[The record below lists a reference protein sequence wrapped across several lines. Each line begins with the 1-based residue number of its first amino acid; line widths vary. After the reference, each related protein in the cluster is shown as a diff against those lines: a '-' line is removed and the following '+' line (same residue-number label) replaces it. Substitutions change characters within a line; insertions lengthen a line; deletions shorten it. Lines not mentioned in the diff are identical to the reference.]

1 MDDGQ
6 PRHPETISPSVNV
19 MNHIAPLL
27 FQPLVLANGVAL
39 RNRIVMA
46 PMTTWSGNADGT
58 VTDDELTY
66 YRERVNGVGLVI
78 TGCTQVQ
85 ANGIGFTD
93 EYASFDDRFIPSLR
107 SLADAAKS
115 GGAPAVL
122 QIFHAGNKAVPDL
135 TPNRDVVSA
144 SEVGMPATAFGA
156 ATTPRELAHGEIL
169 DVIAAFGDATRHAI
183 EAGFDGIELHGAHGF
198 LIQNFFSPHFNHR
211 QDQWGGSLENR
222 MRFALAVVAEVRRVA
237 ALHAERPF
245 ILGYRISPEEPDA
258 DGLRLDDSLVLID
271 RLIAANVDYVHVSLG
286 NILSNKPIG
295 SSGAAT
301 IAQIIERHVA
311 GRVPL
316 FAAGGIM
323 TPAQATEALGLG
335 LSAVAVG
342 RALIINPAWVELAQ
356 SGDAD
361 SIANTL
367 DPAQVLELRIPA
379 KLWGIIQAV
388 TGWFTLTTRS
398 PTVAD

>member
-1 MDDGQ
+1 
-6 PRHPETISPSVNV
+6 
-19 MNHIAPLL
+19 MNHIAPPL
-27 FQPLVLANGVAL
+27 FQPFAFANGIAL

-58 VTDDELTY
+58 VTDDELIY

-78 TGCTQVQ
+78 TGCTHVQ

-107 SLADAAKS
+107 SLAEAAKS

-135 TPNRDVVSA
+135 TPNREVVSA
-144 SEVGMPATAFGA
+144 SDIGIPATVFAA
-156 ATTPRELAHGEIL
+156 ATAPRELAHGEIL
-169 DVIAAFGDATRHAI
+169 EVIAAFGAATRRAI

-198 LIQNFFSPHFNHR
+198 LIQNFFSPHFNRR

-222 MRFALAVVAEVRRVA
+222 MRFALAVVGEVRRVA
-237 ALHAERPF
+237 ELHATGPF
-245 ILGYRISPEEPDA
+245 ILGYRLSPEEPDA
-258 DGLRLDDSLVLID
+258 DGLRIDDSLVLID
-271 RLIAANVDYVHVSLG
+271 RLIAAKVDYVHVSLG
-286 NILSNKPIG
+286 NILENKPIG
-295 SSGAAT
+295 SSGTAT

-316 FAAGGIM
+316 FAAGAIM
-323 TPAQATEALGLG
+323 TPAQAAEALALGLSG
-335 LSAVAVG
+335 VAVG
-342 RALIINPAWVELAQ
+342 RALIINPDWVERAQ
-356 SGDAD
+356 SGDAN
-361 SIANTL
+361 SIATTL
-367 DPAQVLELRIPA
+367 DPAQVPELQIPA

-388 TGWFTLTTRS
+388 TGWFTLTPRS
-398 PTVAD
+398 PTAAE

>member
-1 MDDGQ
+1 
-6 PRHPETISPSVNV
+6 
-19 MNHIAPLL
+19 MNHFAPLL
-27 FQPLVLANGVAL
+27 SQPFALANGIAL

-66 YRERVNGVGLVI
+66 YRQRVNGVGLVI

-107 SLADAAKS
+107 RLADAAKS

-135 TPNRDVVSA
+135 TPNREVVS
-144 SEVGMPATAFGA
+144 SSDIGIPATAFAA
-156 ATTPRELAHGEIL
+156 ATTPRELTHGEIV
-169 DVIAAFGDATRHAI
+169 DVIAAFGHATRRAI

-198 LIQNFFSPHFNHR
+198 LIQNFFSPHFNKR
-211 QDQWGGSLENR
+211 QDQWGGSLDNR

-237 ALHAERPF
+237 ELHAKGPF

-258 DGLRLDDSLVLID
+258 DGLRIDDSLVLID
-271 RLIAANVDYVHVSLG
+271 RLIAAKVDYVHVSLG
-286 NILSNKPIG
+286 NILENKPID
-295 SSGAAT
+295 SSGTAT
-301 IAQIIERHVA
+301 ITQIIERHVA

-323 TPAQATEALGLG
+323 TPAQASDALALG

-342 RALIINPAWVELAQ
+342 RALIINPDWVELAC
-356 SGDAD
+356 SGEANA
-361 SIANTL
+361 IATTL
-367 DPAQVLELRIPA
+367 DPAQVPDLHIPE

-388 TGWFTLTTRS
+388 TGWFTLVPPAAERS
-398 PTVAD
+398 TQH